1 MSGVFGS
8 VESFDDSAVP
18 DSCEAPSEAP
28 SEAPCEASAATPFTV
43 RFVGNALL
51 VGVFDTPNPKEV
63 LCFGAIEAF
72 HEASETT

>member
-1 MSGVFGS
+1 MD
-8 VESFDDSAVP
+8 ESFDEPFDESADESVDP
-18 DSCEAPSEAP
+18 DTFEESPEAP
-28 SEAPCEASAATPFTV
+28 AATPFTV